1 MDKATVLG
9 NLTRIRQA
17 VIADRTQRKQEKKYV
32 VESRRPFLS
41 FKKRGSSVVVSGN
54 IALNLCG
61 R

>member
-32 VESRRPFLS
+32 VEPGRPFLS

-54 IALNLCG
+54 PH
-61 R
+61 

>member
-32 VESRRPFLS
+32 VESGRPFLS
-41 FKKRGSSVVVSGN
+41 FKREGLQLLCQET
-54 IALNLCG
+54 LNLCG
-61 R
+61 G

>member
-32 VESRRPFLS
+32 VESGRPFLS
-41 FKKRGSSVVVSGN
+41 FKKRGSSVVVSFHLPKN
-54 IALNLCG
+54 
-61 R
+61 